1 VRRVLTL
8 PGRRPAWMAHRPDGT
23 PVVRRTRREAREESR
38 VSTPSFHPGQQVVHV
53 IGEDQFGERLVE
65 ARIIR
70 IDRDGSL
77 VLHTM
82 DHRRHTIKCR
92 PDRVRPVR

>member
-8 PGRRPAWMAHRPDGT
+8 PDRQRAWLATRPDGT
-23 PVVRRTRREAREESR
+23 PVVRRTRLEAREESR
-38 VSTPSFHPGQQVVHV
+38 VTTPSFHPGQHVVYV

-65 ARIIR
+65 ARVIR

-82 DHRRHTIKCR
+82 DHRRHTITCR